1 PKRVDASS
9 SIAPAPP
16 RPCSPAKSC
25 SLSSKG
31 RSSAADS
38 RGRSTPSVSPAAAL
52 ARPSSLSALK
62 RATAASPPVQDAS
75 SGSRKAVMGRNVALR
90 LLAIGLALLLASIGL
105 LSFSHAQTDQAAPP
119 AGQVTP
125 DPWPKVFT
133 ISGAKY
139 TLYQPQ
145 VDKWDGYNFEGH
157 AAVAVLPA
165 GSKDP
170 VFGAVEITAV
180 TDVAKVSRTV
190 HFRDVKIARAV
201 FSSAPS
207 QAAAYQQASQS
218 ILARV
223 PSTIPLN
230 PLTPPPSHPTHAR
243 H

>member
-1 PKRVDASS
+1 FAH
-9 SIAPAPP
+9 
-16 RPCSPAKSC
+16 AK
-25 SLSSKG
+25 
-31 RSSAADS
+31 
-38 RGRSTPSVSPAAAL
+38 P
-52 ARPSSLSALK
+52 
-62 RATAASPPVQDAS
+62 
-75 SGSRKAVMGRNVALR
+75 
-90 LLAIGLALLLASIGL
+90 
-105 LSFSHAQTDQAAPP
+105 DQAAPP

-190 HFRDVKIARAV
+190 HFRDVKIARGV
-201 FSSAPS
+201 FPSAPS
-207 QAAAYQQASQS
+207 QAAAYQQAFQS
-218 ILARV
+218 IVARG
-223 PSTIPLN
+223 PSTMSLDRLEIALSITGEGRKAQAVPVKN
-230 PLTPPPSHPTHAR
+230 DPPRFVFSQYAAVSVSLGGEAQ
-243 H
+243 